1 MFEIARK
8 TLRARKA
15 AFLGAFVALFCG
27 TAVIAA
33 SGILVES
40 GLRTTVRPERYAAAA
55 VVVGGDQILRIPGGD
70 FTVAE
75 PLPERARLSKDVLE
89 AVASVPGVASVVGD
103 RSFPVTVLGPEGG
116 SGGGGDTGSG
126 SGSGGGGGDTGAGAG
141 GTRQAFGHGWE
152 SARLAPFE
160 LADGRAPRTDS
171 EVVLDTGVARAAGVR
186 AGDEVRIATASV
198 PAVYRVSGTAVLASG
213 GPPERQRA
221 VFFTPDEAARL
232 SAVPDRFDAV
242 GVLAREGTDPDD
254 LAEAV
259 ERAADDAASAS
270 GRDTDGT
277 GGTDGTGVTVR
288 TGTDTARLEFPDV
301 DASQG
306 LLLAVAASFG
316 GTALLV
322 AVFVVAGTLALSVGQ
337 RRREFAVLRAIGSTP
352 QQILGLV
359 VAESLIVALV
369 AGVLGCLPGA
379 ALAEVLR
386 RLFARLGVVPADL
399 PLSTG
404 PLPLLGAVVLTALTA
419 VAAGLVAAHR
429 PARIN
434 PVDAMGEAAV
444 ERPSLP
450 GWRAALGVLCLLL
463 GLGAA
468 AVPLVVRSEVGSAGT
483 GGGALLCV
491 VGLTLLGPAVVRVLV
506 RVVGAPLR
514 AMRVSGFLAVANSTA
529 ALRRMSSAVMPLVL
543 AVGFTVTLVH
553 TQTTLASAAEVQVE
567 QGLKADWVLAGGGA
581 GGLAPRIV
589 RDVRAVPG
597 VAAVTAV
604 TTTKTFLAF
613 TLLEDRELAGF
624 PTRGVSAGPLD
635 ATVDLGVVEGSTAGL
650 RGRTAAM
657 EHSQAKLLGLGV
669 GDELELYLGDGTPAP
684 VRLVATYERSSAF
697 GEMTVPQ
704 ELLEGHTGA
713 GAPEQLL
720 VRARPGADRDEVE
733 SSLRALAGK
742 YPTLSVLG
750 HDGFSTGVRAESVRA
765 AWINL
770 AGLGLILGYV
780 AVAVVNTLVVAT
792 AGRSREFALMR
803 LVGMTRR
810 QVLRTLRWEAVLL
823 CAVAVLLGTAV
834 AAVPLAL
841 LNLGFLG
848 TPLPAGPPLVYGA
861 VVTVT
866 VLLGVL
872 SVMLPVRLALRTRP
886 VDAIGVRE

>member
-103 RSFPVTVLGPEGG
+103 RSFPVTVLGPDGG
-116 SGGGGDTGSG
+116 SGDPG
-126 SGSGGGGGDTGAGAG
+126 SGSGGGSGDTGAGAG
-141 GTRQAFGHGWE
+141 GTRQAFGHGWD

-171 EVVLDTGVARAAGVR
+171 EVVLDTGAARAAGVR

-259 ERAADDAASAS
+259 ERAADDA
-270 GRDTDGT
+270 
-277 GGTDGTGVTVR
+277 DGTGVTVR
-288 TGTDTARLEFPDV
+288 TGTDIARLEFPDV

-359 VAESLIVALV
+359 AAESLLVALV

-483 GGGALLCV
+483 GAGALLCV

-581 GGLAPRIV
+581 GGLAPRVV

-697 GEMTVPQ
+697 GEVTVPQ
-704 ELLEGHTGA
+704 ELLEGHTGT

-720 VRARPGADRDEVE
+720 VSARPGADRDEVE

-765 AWINL
+765 AWVNL
-770 AGLGLILGYV
+770 AGLGMILGYV

-866 VLLGVL
+866 VLLAVL
-872 SVMLPVRLALRTRP
+872 SVMLPVRLSLRTRP